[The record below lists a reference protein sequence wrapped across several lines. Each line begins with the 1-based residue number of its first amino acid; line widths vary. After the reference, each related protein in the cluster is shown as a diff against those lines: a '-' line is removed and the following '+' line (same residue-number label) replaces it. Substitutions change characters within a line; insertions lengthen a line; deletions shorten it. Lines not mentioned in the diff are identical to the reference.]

1 MRIGALERL
10 TPPWSAIKVTWGD
23 EHVYEGSRRELLVPA
38 GPFKTKWLARHHSII
53 EGRQF
58 IDEQE
63 RGPFRRWVHTHL
75 CTDREHGFSE
85 LEDRIEFEYPLGKI
99 GEIFGKRQVYWLLN
113 TAFPWRHERTWL
125 DLSRHAEFAE
135 RPRLKV
141 AITGTSGMIGKNLM
155 HFLTTG
161 GHTVIPIVRKQGIPG
176 TIYWNPSRGE
186 IDSAGLEGV
195 DAVVHLA
202 GKSIA
207 DGRWTESNK
216 REILASRTQGT
227 TLIAETIAKLK
238 QPPRVL
244 ISASAVGIYAE
255 SAAPLDEDGAQATGF
270 LADVVRAWEVAA
282 EPARAAGIRVVHPRI
297 ATVISGWGGMLG
309 KLLPIFRV
317 GLGGKV
323 GSGNQLMSWIQLDD
337 LLAVFYRMM
346 YDERLDGP
354 VNVSTNQVVTNQ
366 EFTKVLGRVLRRPTL
381 ATVPEIAVKIAFGQ
395 MGQELLLQG
404 VSTRSAKLDRV
415 GFVPWFP
422 DLESALRFETGKP
435 FRHSPPFHP
444 TSLPQSG
451 QNGYLIS

>member
-38 GPFKTKWLARHHSII
+38 GPFKTMWLARHHSIV

-58 IDEQE
+58 IDEQD
-63 RGPFRRWVHTHL
+63 RGPFRKWVHTHL
-75 CTDREHGFSE
+75 CTDRDNGRSE
-85 LEDRIEFEYPLGKI
+85 LEDRIDFEYPLGKI
-99 GEIFGKRQVYWLLN
+99 GELFGKRQVYWLLN

-125 DLSRHAEFAE
+125 DLSRHAEFAD

-141 AITGTSGMIGKNLM
+141 AITGTTGMIGKNLM

-176 TIYWNPSRGE
+176 TIYWNPARSE
-186 IDSAGLEGV
+186 IDTAGLEGV

-202 GKSIA
+202 GKNIA
-207 DGRWTESNK
+207 AGRWTESNK
-216 REILASRTQGT
+216 REILESRTLGT
-227 TLIAETIAKLK
+227 KLIAESIAKLNR
-238 QPPRVL
+238 PPRVL

-255 SAAPLDEDGAQATGF
+255 TDEPLAEDGTQANGF
-270 LADVVRAWEVAA
+270 LADVVRAWEAAA
-282 EPARAAGIRVVHPRI
+282 EPARVAGIRVVHPRI
-297 ATVISGWGGMLG
+297 GTVVSGWGGMLG
-309 KLLPIFRV
+309 KLLPIFRA

-323 GSGNQLMSWIQLDD
+323 GSGQQTMSWIHLDD
-337 LLAVFYRMM
+337 LLAIFYRMM
-346 YDERLDGP
+346 FDEHLYGP
-354 VNVSTNQVVTNQ
+354 VNACTSETVTNQ
-366 EFTKVLGRVLRRPTL
+366 QFTKMLGSVLRRPTL

-404 VSTRSAKLDRV
+404 VNAQPAALDRV